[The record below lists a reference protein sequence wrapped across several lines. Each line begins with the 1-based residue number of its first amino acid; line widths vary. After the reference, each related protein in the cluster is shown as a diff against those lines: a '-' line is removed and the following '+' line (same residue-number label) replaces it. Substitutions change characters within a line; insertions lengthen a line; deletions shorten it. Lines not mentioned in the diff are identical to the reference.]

1 MFRNHFLAADRMKCY
16 NTITKALLEQYY
28 TARRHDMAIGA
39 KIKQLRRGREMT
51 QEQLAE
57 FMNLSVSAVSQWEC
71 DKTMPDIMQLPALA
85 NIFEVSADELLGI
98 NLTKTEEKI
107 QFILEKAHIHYAAG
121 DFTQSAELLR
131 LGLAEYPNSYDLMA
145 DYADSINCCGG
156 REEEAAAVCK
166 RILNG
171 CTDNKLRGRAVQHLI
186 FAYRD
191 MGRLYDAIETAEEQ
205 MDAWFSRQDM
215 LLCLINGD
223 KAAALCREYG
233 LFCLNRLAM
242 CLETIA
248 KEDSA
253 LSEEDKICL
262 YSKIPVLYET
272 YFEDGDM
279 MYQSQFTEMAHFNLA
294 RLYAGRGDTENT
306 LTNLESAVR
315 YAVDFDTYDEK
326 SDHTSAAVRGEADG
340 GWINSD
346 GNRTS
351 WMLADIGNPCF
362 DFVRDTPQF
371 TACVDQLKRYAKS
384 GARQ

>member
-1 MFRNHFLAADRMKCY
+1 M
-16 NTITKALLEQYY
+16 T
-28 TARRHDMAIGA
+28 IGA

-107 QFILEKAHIHYAAG
+107 QSILEKAHIHYAAG

-131 LGLAEYPNSYDLMA
+131 LGLAEYPNSYALMA

-156 REEEAAAVCK
+156 REEEAAA
-166 RILNG
+166 
-171 CTDNKLRGRAVQHLI
+171 
-186 FAYRD
+186 
-191 MGRLYDAIETAEEQ
+191 
-205 MDAWFSRQDM
+205 
-215 LLCLINGD
+215 
-223 KAAALCREYG
+223 LCREYG
-233 LFCLNRLAM
+233 LFFLNRLAM

-346 GNRTS
+346 GNCTS
-351 WMLADIGNPCF
+351 WMLADIEDPCF
-362 DFVRDTPQF
+362 DFVRDTPRF